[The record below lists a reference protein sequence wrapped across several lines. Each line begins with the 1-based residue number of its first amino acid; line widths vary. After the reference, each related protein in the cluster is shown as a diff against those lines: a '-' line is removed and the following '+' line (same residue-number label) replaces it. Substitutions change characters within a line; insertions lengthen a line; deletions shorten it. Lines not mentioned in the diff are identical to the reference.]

1 MADYYPIL
9 ARAVC
14 GLATNNAQT
23 RHELYEHAREF
34 LVAELRRRDPQ
45 ISTSRIIGERVI
57 LETAILRLES
67 ESRFMRERSPVT
79 LINRLDALRESNGNR
94 EPTSETVLDFASL
107 LREPAEVWPAPA
119 RLQC

>member
-67 ESRFMRERSPVT
+67 ESRFMRERSPIT

>member
-14 GLATNNAQT
+14 GLTTNNAQT

-67 ESRFMRERSPVT
+67 ESRFMRERSPIT

>member
-45 ISTSRIIGERVI
+45 ISTSGIIGERVI

-107 LREPAEVWPAPA
+107 LREPTEVWPAPA